1 LSPAIRSGIA
11 IGASESRS
19 TWCGRSVASLWSR
32 KGSAE
37 TIAIADKSAIEV
49 PPGATPVSTEEAP
62 AGVSRRY
69 PIPSRVRRNHP
80 IACDPR
86 VPSANEIPGSVHP
99 IIPRARHRRPLV
111 GVAWNRRGRRCIVA
125 LNAVVRLVGVARVP
139 SVLTV
144 IVLRIAIRFVDAWV
158 DLTGR
163 VLLRVL
169 LPKHGRTQ
177 SSRNRQHCHPSV
189 RHGLFSL
196 SRRPSLSGS
205 CAFNLALEWPHIT
218 S

>member
-1 LSPAIRSGIA
+1 MPPVIRPRIA

-19 TWCGRSVASLWSR
+19 TWCGRSVASLRSL

-37 TIAIADKSAIEV
+37 TIVIADKSTIEV
-49 PPGATPVSTEEAP
+49 PPGATPVSAEKAP

-86 VPSANEIPGSVHP
+86 VPSANEIPVSVHP
-99 IIPRARHRRPLV
+99 VIPRGRHGRPLV
-111 GVAWNRRGRRCIVA
+111 GVTWDWRGSRGIVA
-125 LNAVVRLVGVARVP
+125 LNAVIRLVGVARVP

-144 IVLRIAIRFVDAWV
+144 IVLGIAIRFVDAWV

-177 SSRNRQHCHPSV
+177 SSHNHQHCHPIV

-196 SRRPSLSGS
+196 SKRPSLSGS
-205 CAFNLALEWPHIT
+205 CTLDMALDWPHIT